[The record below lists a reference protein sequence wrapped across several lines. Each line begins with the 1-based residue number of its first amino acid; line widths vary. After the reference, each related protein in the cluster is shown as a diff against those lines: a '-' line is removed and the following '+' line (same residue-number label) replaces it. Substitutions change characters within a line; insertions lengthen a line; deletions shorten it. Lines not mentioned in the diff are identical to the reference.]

1 MTDFPPGEWSPIL
14 VGDQWPDDN
23 DLQALERAENSRQR
37 INNSYQHFCDLLRQ
51 ARTSQLSS
59 QTGRTAQDLRDTFSN
74 GEDHARRIAE
84 KNEAKMSSYASALA
98 SARSLRQDLASVA
111 ADGNK
116 EIESIKTS
124 NEAATMKE
132 TRIIEAISRYRT
144 LANLAAAK
152 YSGNVLDAIQRI
164 LDAEGH
170 GISARKFL
178 QSHGIDATQLFR
190 QQGGD
195 YLANEVRKSLASPP
209 GSHAGIGSGNLTTR
223 PSDMQEASIKPAT
236 EQTPGLIGNVVNS
249 GNLKTDAILPQSGI
263 RGSGAAPGLKGQ
275 IVSSNLKAPANIVAN
290 QSAGGTS
297 IPCPPG
303 MPFGQTPALTSP
315 APPPMPMSAAVSM
328 TNSEHCPPA
337 LAGASVP
344 HISPT
349 ELAQSFNKGMESG
362 APISAAAHAVPSA
375 PITSTEPQI
384 SHATQTI
391 PSAAVNPQVHVAD
404 TPTPVHHTPPPD
416 APPPTPILAAPQPI
430 SPPTPPQ
437 PVGPL
442 PTYGSDLRPP
452 VSTAITPPAPPS
464 TPLPPSG
471 TPTSAPVTPSA
482 GQSAPHQPA
491 VVRQNTPPTPP
502 HPPSTLGAQ
511 AVAATATGAAMGT
524 ASADATARKRLQRLV
539 TAVARQQPRLAWA
552 AGDHAD
558 NTTLLVTDL
567 ASGWIP
573 PDIRLPSAISLLP
586 PARRRGNLEAL
597 LGDASV
603 TASYTPIHHLPDDGE
618 PIPTSPR
625 ARSAPDVKEL
635 GWELNQAT
643 QWRDGLP
650 RLAHTL
656 AKAASAGTGVLDS
669 ELDLLHTHLTETSK
683 RVLDSY
689 PDNVDAHEV
698 GNWQLL
704 AAIDALVA
712 GDKAGANY
720 HIAWFLAAKTA

>member
-1 MTDFPPGEWSPIL
+1 
-14 VGDQWPDDN
+14 
-23 DLQALERAENSRQR
+23 
-37 INNSYQHFCDLLRQ
+37 
-51 ARTSQLSS
+51 
-59 QTGRTAQDLRDTFSN
+59 
-74 GEDHARRIAE
+74 
-84 KNEAKMSSYASALA
+84 
-98 SARSLRQDLASVA
+98 
-111 ADGNK
+111 
-116 EIESIKTS
+116 
-124 NEAATMKE
+124 MK
-132 TRIIEAISRYRT
+132 I
-144 LANLAAAK
+144 AAA
-152 YSGNVLDAIQRI
+152 G
-164 LDAEGH
+164 
-170 GISARKFL
+170 
-178 QSHGIDATQLFR
+178 T
-190 QQGGD
+190 
-195 YLANEVRKSLASPP
+195 
-209 GSHAGIGSGNLTTR
+209 LT
-223 PSDMQEASIKPAT
+223 
-236 EQTPGLIGNVVNS
+236 
-249 GNLKTDAILPQSGI
+249 
-263 RGSGAAPGLKGQ
+263 
-275 IVSSNLKAPANIVAN
+275 
-290 QSAGGTS
+290 
-297 IPCPPG
+297 
-303 MPFGQTPALTSP
+303 
-315 APPPMPMSAAVSM
+315 
-328 TNSEHCPPA
+328 
-337 LAGASVP
+337 P

-567 ASGWIP
+567 ACGWIP
-573 PDIRLPSAISLLP
+573 PGIRLPSAISLLP

>member
-1 MTDFPPGEWSPIL
+1 MTDLPPGKWSAIL
-14 VGDQWPDDN
+14 IGDHWPDEHDIMVV
-23 DLQALERAENSRQR
+23 DLGREKRAAIRSGYIHLAEFLLSAQHGALAEQ
-37 INNSYQHFCDLLRQ
+37 YGHTADDLGRSFTRGENH
-51 ARTSQLSS
+51 ARKVAALN
-59 QTGRTAQDLRDTFSN
+59 GIKEDAYRTAHDSVQ
-74 GEDHARRIAE
+74 
-84 KNEAKMSSYASALA
+84 
-98 SARSLRQDLASVA
+98 SLRSDLTAIA
-111 ADGNK
+111 AEGNNDIRQ
-116 EIESIKTS
+116 IETS
-124 NEAATMKE
+124 KLPP
-132 TRIIEAISRYRT
+132 EAIT
-144 LANLAAAK
+144 AQI
-152 YSGNVLDAIQRI
+152 VDAIQRYKSMATMAAAKCAGNI
-164 LDAEGH
+164 LDAMQRILEQEEIGQ
-170 GISARKFL
+170 SARQFAQDHGVDL
-178 QSHGIDATQLFR
+178 SHMFQARSERDELEIQ
-190 QQGGD
+190 
-195 YLANEVRKSLASPP
+195 VRENLERSHSALGVTP
-209 GSHAGIGSGNLTTR
+209 GFGSR
-223 PSDMQEASIKPAT
+223 PDENHPLAT
-236 EQTPGLIGNVVNS
+236 ERGATPVLN
-249 GNLKTDAILPQSGI
+249 THPMGI
-263 RGSGAAPGLKGQ
+263 TASF
-275 IVSSNLKAPANIVAN
+275 SSADEPR
-290 QSAGGTS
+290 
-297 IPCPPG
+297 
-303 MPFGQTPALTSP
+303 SP
-315 APPPMPMSAAVSM
+315 APAIQSSSPIPSSPMGLTAGFSNAGSQAGPRFSPPSAPSAVSSPRAPSPMSGWTSSGPVMSSHEPGSAGMKIAA
-328 TNSEHCPPA
+328 
-337 LAGASVP
+337 AGTLTP

-567 ASGWIP
+567 ACGWIP
-573 PDIRLPSAISLLP
+573 PGIRLPSAISLLP

>member
-1 MTDFPPGEWSPIL
+1 MNGFPEGRWSLLL
-14 VGDQWPDDN
+14 VGEHWPTEN
-23 DLQALERAENSRQR
+23 DLSVLQLGRLNRDK
-37 INNSYQHFCDLLRQ
+37 IHTGYQHFAESL
-51 ARTSQLSS
+51 
-59 QTGRTAQDLRDTFSN
+59 RTAQFSSLTDQHGITIGDLRQVFES
-74 GEDHARRIAE
+74 GESQSFRVAE
-84 KNEAKMSSYASALA
+84 KNNVKERAYATAYDSTLHLRHDLTVLADEGNRAIEEIVNSQSSELSKMTQISSLIQNYRALA
-98 SARSLRQDLASVA
+98 S
-111 ADGNK
+111 
-116 EIESIKTS
+116 
-124 NEAATMKE
+124 
-132 TRIIEAISRYRT
+132 
-144 LANLAAAK
+144 LAAAK
-152 YSGNVLDAIQRI
+152 CGSNVIDAMQAI
-164 LDAEGH
+164 LDAEGT
-170 GISARKFL
+170 GQSARGFA
-178 QSHGIDATQLFR
+178 SGEGVEVAELFR
-190 QQGGD
+190 QGNTPQE
-195 YLANEVRKSLASPP
+195 LESEVRTTLHEPVDS
-209 GSHAGIGSGNLTTR
+209 AGIPNNQSTKPILTAPTPVAEGPSRGTVQSNLSAGQGSVQTGVFSHDPNAGSQIPRNVSTR
-223 PSDMQEASIKPAT
+223 PQ
-236 EQTPGLIGNVVNS
+236 IGVAAGQS
-249 GNLKTDAILPQSGI
+249 LPQS
-263 RGSGAAPGLKGQ
+263 P
-275 IVSSNLKAPANIVAN
+275 IVSPQGAGPSMPLSASGRPRIPFTVAPSVE
-290 QSAGGTS
+290 
-297 IPCPPG
+297 
-303 MPFGQTPALTSP
+303 TPASLLPSGG
-315 APPPMPMSAAVSM
+315 APSS
-328 TNSEHCPPA
+328 
-337 LAGASVP
+337 LVP
-344 HISPT
+344 GTAPITTPTPT
-349 ELAQSFNKGMESG
+349 ELAQSFNKGMQSG